1 MVKAARVLRG
11 TTVRDVMRMQMVTV
25 VPEMTVRE
33 LAHTLLDAGIRSA
46 PVLDSAGKIVGV
58 ASQSDVISPRVAAPP
73 CDHGSNGHPDGNG
86 SPSTTL
92 CACAVDGLRVRDV
105 MGPVGPVV
113 LPDEPLSRLVSRF
126 VRERVQRA
134 LVVENGMLLG
144 IVTPIDVLGAI
155 DAAA

>member
-1 MVKAARVLRG
+1 MVKAAARKLRQA
-11 TTVRDVMRMQMVTV
+11 TVRDVMRIHMVTV

-33 LAHTLLDAGIRSA
+33 LAQTLVDAGIRSA
-46 PVLDSAGKIVGV
+46 PVLDPAGKIVGV
-58 ASQSDVISPRVAAPP
+58 ASQADVIARRTTDTP
-73 CDHGSNGHPDGNG
+73 CA
-86 SPSTTL
+86 STQGG
-92 CACAVDGLRVRDV
+92 CACGADGLRVRDV

-113 LPDEPLSRLVSRF
+113 SPDEPLPRLVRRF

-155 DAAA
+155 DEAA